1 MEPISISIVA
11 STVALMFFNEAVK
24 EAGKG
29 FGKVVSEK
37 AGQLTE
43 LVRAKFSK
51 EGTEGLIVRA
61 EQQPTDK
68 NIEKATDE
76 LAILLQQ
83 DTEFEGQ
90 VRALLNDL
98 KEAGLT
104 RQMMLS
110 NAQFKGKLE
119 VGDMKQTKK
128 PGTPGDQIMASGI
141 TVEQDAKFGN
151 LTQEG

>member
-1 MEPISISIVA
+1 MEPISIVS
-11 STVALMFFNEAVK
+11 STVAAMFFSEAVK

-29 FGKVVSEK
+29 FGKAASEK

-68 NIEKATDE
+68 NVEKVTDE
-76 LAILLQQ
+76 LTTLLQQ
-83 DTEFEGQ
+83 DSEFEGQ
-90 VRALLNDL
+90 VHTLLREL
-98 KEAGLT
+98 ELAGLT

-110 NAQFKGKLE
+110 NAQFKGNLE
-119 VGDMKQTKK
+119 VGDLNQTKE

-141 TVEQDAKFGN
+141 TVEEDATLGN
-151 LTQEG
+151 MTQGG

>member
-1 MEPISISIVA
+1 MELISISIVA
-11 STVALMFFNEAVK
+11 STVAVMFFNEAVK

-37 AGQLTE
+37 VGQLTD

-90 VRALLNDL
+90 VRALLQEL
-98 KEAGLT
+98 EQAGLT

-119 VGDMKQTKK
+119 VGDMQQTKK

>member
-1 MEPISISIVA
+1 MESISIVA
-11 STVALMFFNEAVK
+11 STVAAMFFGEAIK
-24 EAGKG
+24 EVGKG
-29 FGKVVSEK
+29 LGKTVTEK
-37 AGQLTE
+37 FGQLTE

-61 EQQPTDK
+61 EQQPTDR
-68 NIEKATDE
+68 NVEKATDE
-76 LAILLQQ
+76 LVTLLQQ
-83 DTEFEGQ
+83 DAEFEGQ
-90 VRALLNDL
+90 VRTLLQEL
-98 KEAGLT
+98 EQAGLT

-110 NAQFKGKLE
+110 NSQFKGKLE
-119 VGDMKQTKK
+119 VGDMQQTKK

>member
-1 MEPISISIVA
+1 METISTVA
-11 STVALMFFNEAVK
+11 STVAAMFFGEAVK

-29 FGKVVSEK
+29 FGKTVTEK
-37 AGQLTE
+37 IGQLTE

-61 EQQPTDK
+61 EQQPTNK

-76 LAILLQQ
+76 LVTLLQQ
-83 DTEFEGQ
+83 DTEFEEQ
-90 VRALLNDL
+90 VRTLLRKL
-98 KEAGLT
+98 EQVGLT

-110 NAQFKGKLE
+110 NAQLKGKLE
-119 VGDMKQTKK
+119 VGDMQQTKK

>member
-1 MEPISISIVA
+1 MEPISIVAVA
-11 STVALMFFNEAVK
+11 STVAAMFFGEAVK
-24 EAGKG
+24 EAGKSL
-29 FGKVVSEK
+29 GKATSEK
-37 AGQLTE
+37 IGQLTE

-76 LAILLQQ
+76 LMTLLQQ

-90 VRALLNDL
+90 VRTLLREL
-98 KEAGLT
+98 EQAGLT

-119 VGDMKQTKK
+119 VGDMQQTKK
-128 PGTPGDQIMASGI
+128 PGTLRDQIMASGL

>member
-1 MEPISISIVA
+1 MEPIS
-11 STVALMFFNEAVK
+11 TVALTVTGMFFGEAVK

-29 FGKVVSEK
+29 LGKAASETVEK
-37 AGQLTE
+37 LTE

-51 EGTEGLIVRA
+51 EGTEGLILRA

-68 NIEKATDE
+68 NIENATDE
-76 LAILLQQ
+76 LVTLLQQ

-90 VRALLNDL
+90 VRSLLSEL
-98 KEAGLT
+98 EQAGLT

-110 NAQFKGKLE
+110 NAQFKGNLE
-119 VGDMKQTKK
+119 VGEIKQTKK
-128 PGTPGDQIMASGI
+128 PGTPGDQIMASRI

>member
-1 MEPISISIVA
+1 MIAVA
-11 STVALMFFNEAVK
+11 SATVRMLCDEAVK
-24 EAGKG
+24 EIGKG
-29 FGKVVSEK
+29 FGKAVSEK

-43 LVRAKFSK
+43 LVRAKFFK

-76 LAILLQQ
+76 LVTLLQQ

-90 VRALLNDL
+90 VRTLLREL
-98 KEAGLT
+98 EQAGLT

-110 NAQFKGKLE
+110 NAQFKGTLE

-141 TVEQDAKFGN
+141 TVEQDATFGN

>member
-1 MEPISISIVA
+1 MEPISTVASIVA
-11 STVALMFFNEAVK
+11 AMFFGEAVK

-29 FGKVVSEK
+29 FGKATIEK
-37 AGQLTE
+37 VGHLTE

-68 NIEKATDE
+68 NLEKVTDE
-76 LAILLQQ
+76 LATLLQQ

-90 VRALLNDL
+90 VRILLSEL
-98 KEAGLT
+98 EKAGVT

-110 NAQFKGKLE
+110 NAQFKGDLE

-128 PGTPGDQIMASGI
+128 PGTPRDQIMASGI
-141 TVEQDAKFGN
+141 TVEKDAKFGN
-151 LTQEG
+151 LTQDG